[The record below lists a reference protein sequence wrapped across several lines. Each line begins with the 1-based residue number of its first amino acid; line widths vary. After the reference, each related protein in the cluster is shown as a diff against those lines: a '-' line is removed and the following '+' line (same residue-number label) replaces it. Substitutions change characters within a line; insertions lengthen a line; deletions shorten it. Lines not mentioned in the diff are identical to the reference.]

1 MNQTRYVN
9 IRDLHPTQRE
19 LTGLPFGLFSEDNGF
34 LKKLLEYVFR
44 YHRSEDK
51 EEVLFVLQ
59 QRYELMVQNTYA
71 LTRELMRKSEDV
83 HVLNQLSPLIV
94 GEHGVKFQLLQT
106 DIAVDIDDTT
116 VRYKQPGQ
124 IFIVGE
130 DNHTWIKTALRVE
143 QLEEFEARTPEPLPA
158 EPPALPALKPSTQP
172 GAYSG

>member
-1 MNQTRYVN
+1 MNQTRYIN

-19 LTGLPFGLFSEDNGF
+19 LTGLPFGLYSEGNEF
-34 LKKLLEYVFR
+34 LKKLLEYVAR
-44 YHRSEDK
+44 YHHAEDK
-51 EEVLFVLQ
+51 DEVLFVLQ

-71 LTRELMRKSEDV
+71 LTRELMRKPEDV
-83 HVLNQLSPLIV
+83 HVLNQLTPLLE

-106 DIAVDIDDTT
+106 DIAVEIDDTT

-124 IFIVGE
+124 VFIVGE

-143 QLEEFEARTPEPLPA
+143 QLEGYAALTQEQLPA
-158 EPPALPALKPSTQP
+158 EPPSLPALKPSTQP

>member
-34 LKKLLEYVFR
+34 LKKLYDYVAR
-44 YHRSEDK
+44 YHRSEEKD
-51 EEVLFVLQ
+51 EVLFVLQ
-59 QRYELMVQNTYA
+59 QRYELMAQNTYA
-71 LTRELMRKSEDV
+71 LTRELMRKPEDV
-83 HVLNQLSPLIV
+83 HVLNQLTPLLE
-94 GEHGVKFQLLQT
+94 GEHGVRFQLLQT

-130 DNHTWIKTALRVE
+130 DNHTWIRTALRVG
-143 QLEEFEARTPEPLPA
+143 QLEESAERIPVQPPELP
-158 EPPALPALKPSTQP
+158 PSLPALKPSTQR